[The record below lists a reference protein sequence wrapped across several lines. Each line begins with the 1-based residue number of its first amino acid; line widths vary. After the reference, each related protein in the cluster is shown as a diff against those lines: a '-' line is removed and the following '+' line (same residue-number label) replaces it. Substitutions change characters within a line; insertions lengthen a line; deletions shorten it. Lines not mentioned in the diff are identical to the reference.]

1 MSNASLESSLA
12 IIKNFSTN
20 SQVINKINEMMAKRI
35 KYYKLRDPS
44 DADNVVKAVYRD
56 TVDVL
61 ASFRRYHR
69 PDNEIIDRLQ
79 EDINHYN
86 TMIAEQE
93 NNEAHGLKRKNKKSM
108 KSNKKSIRK
117 SNKKSRKSNKK
128 SRKM

>member
-1 MSNASLESSLA
+1 MNNSSLE
-12 IIKNFSTN
+12 IIRNFSTN
-20 SQVINKINEMMAKRI
+20 PQVINKINEMMAKRI

-79 EDINHYN
+79 EDINYYHE
-86 TMIAEQE
+86 MIPQLG
-93 NNEAHGLKRKNKKSM
+93 NQGGNGLKRKNKKS
-108 KSNKKSIRK
+108 RK

-128 SRKM
+128 SRKSNKKSRKR

>member
-1 MSNASLESSLA
+1 MNNSSLEY
-12 IIKNFSTN
+12 IKNFSTN

-44 DADNVVKAVYRD
+44 DADNVEKSVYRD
-56 TVDVL
+56 TVDIL
-61 ASFRRYHR
+61 ASFRRYYR
-69 PDNEIIDRLQ
+69 TDDYIIDRLQ

-86 TMIAEQE
+86 GMIVQLE
-93 NNEAHGLKRKNKKSM
+93 NQGGNGLKRKNKKSIR

>member
-1 MSNASLESSLA
+1 MNNYNLESSLET
-12 IIKNFSTN
+12 IKNFSTN
-20 SQVINKINEMMAKRI
+20 SQVISKINEMTAKRI

-93 NNEAHGLKRKNKKSM
+93 NNEAHGLKRKNKKSR

>member
-1 MSNASLESSLA
+1 MNNSSLEY
-12 IIKNFSTN
+12 IKNFSTN

-44 DADNVVKAVYRD
+44 DADNVENSVYRD
-56 TVDVL
+56 TVDIL
-61 ASFRRYHR
+61 ASFRRYYR
-69 PDNEIIDRLQ
+69 TDDYIIDRLQ

-93 NNEAHGLKRKNKKSM
+93 NNEAHGLKRKNKKSR